1 MHYITMVTGECHWSD
16 LPLIKKMMTGCRSL
30 FPVVSYAFT
39 IVPSFCGGQIGFVLA
54 SWNKVSVCECV
65 CVCVCTCT
73 VVSRKYAPLLQS

>member
-30 FPVVSYAFT
+30 FPVVSYTFT

-54 SWNKVSVCECV
+54 SLNKVSVFECV
-65 CVCVCTCT
+65 CVHV
-73 VVSRKYAPLLQS
+73 P